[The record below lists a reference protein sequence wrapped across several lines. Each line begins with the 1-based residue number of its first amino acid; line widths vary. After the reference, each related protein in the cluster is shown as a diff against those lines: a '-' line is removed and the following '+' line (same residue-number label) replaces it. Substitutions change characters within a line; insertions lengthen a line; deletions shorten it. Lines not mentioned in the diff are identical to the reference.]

1 MKAKNT
7 QRKCIL
13 FVRVST
19 LQQSYSEQAKQL
31 AIYAQTKGFS
41 TENQI
46 VIANK
51 ESATKLSF
59 EEREGLKELYE
70 RIKTDDTIK
79 AVFVAEVSRIARRE
93 DVIFKF
99 KSTLLERKINLFIQH
114 DNLQLFNDDDS
125 INTAAELMFSL
136 LSTLAKQEMIDK
148 QERFKKGKLRA
159 LSEGKVQTGKPLFG
173 YIKTEDKT
181 VAIDPEKAA
190 TVRRIF
196 TAYKAGKS
204 MLDIYNELQQE
215 NKFPVRAD
223 KNIKKRIIQQILSN
237 ASYCGR
243 TRAGKRVTYRDR
255 TRLNYSS
262 ATMYPAIIEPE
273 VFDEVQKMKA
283 ERQTKAKV
291 NTKYIYFAKKLI
303 RYRLDD
309 ATTEAMIPVRSTV
322 CYKAHKA
329 AAAISINVID
339 SILWDE
345 ARAEYTFGK
354 NNKAEQAKRIISR
367 YESEI
372 KEAEQAIKEAEQE
385 QERLNYLF
393 TKGRKKIEDYD
404 YEYERAESQIKE
416 LKKRINDL
424 YSKISNIE
432 VEESATL
439 KTFNKLDSELD
450 DAAKQEI
457 IKEYIEKVYVKKEAE
472 SAEEE
477 AHFIIEVL
485 TMTHE
490 RNIYKYYP
498 KQREIML
505 SESEDPAVFKE
516 ALGLNKQSESVLC
529 KLYKRVKTTDYVK
542 IRFHRLR

>member
-1 MKAKNT
+1 MKAQNIK
-7 QRKCIL
+7 RKCIL

-19 LQQSYSEQAKQL
+19 VQQSYKEQAKQL

-46 VIANK
+46 IIANK

-59 EEREGLKELYE
+59 EEREGLKEFYE
-70 RIKTDDTIK
+70 RINTDDSIK

-99 KSTLLERKINLFIQH
+99 KTTLLERKINLFVQH
-114 DNLQLFNDDDS
+114 DNMQLFNDDDS

-173 YIKTEDKT
+173 YYKTEDKT
-181 VAIDPEKAA
+181 VDIDPEKAA

-196 TAYKAGKS
+196 ASYKAGKS

-215 NKFPVRAD
+215 NKFPVRTD

-262 ATMYPAIIEPE
+262 ATQYPAIIEPE

-291 NTKYIYFAKKLI
+291 NTKYIYFAKKII
-303 RYRLDD
+303 RYRIDEK
-309 ATTEAMIPVRSTV
+309 TTEAMIPCRSTV
-322 CYKAHKA
+322 CYKAQKA

-345 ARAEYTFGK
+345 ARAEYIFGK
-354 NNKAEQAKRIISR
+354 NNKAEQAKRIIKR

-372 KEAEQAIKEAEQE
+372 EEATKAIEEQEAE

-393 TKGRKKIEDYD
+393 TKGRKKTEDYD
-404 YEYERAESQIKE
+404 YEYERAESQINN
-416 LKKRINDL
+416 LKSQINDL
-424 YSKISNIE
+424 YMKINSIE

-439 KTFNKLDSELD
+439 KTFNKLDADLD
-450 DAAKQEI
+450 DQAKQEI
-457 IKEYIEKVYVKKEAE
+457 IKEYIEKVFVKKEAE
-472 SAEEE
+472 SAEEAE
-477 AHFIIEVL
+477 HFTIEVL
-485 TMTHE
+485 TKTNLC
-490 RNIYKYYP
+490 NIYKYFP
-498 KQREIML
+498 KQREIIL
-505 SESEDPAVFKE
+505 PEQEAPAVFKE
-516 ALGLNKQSESVLC
+516 ALGTKQSVLC
-529 KLYKRVKTTDYVK
+529 ELYKRVKTNDFVK
-542 IRFHRLR
+542 IRFSRLR

>member
-19 LQQSYSEQAKQL
+19 LQQSYTEQAKQL
-31 AIYAQTKGFS
+31 AIYAQSKGFA
-41 TENQI
+41 TKNQI

-59 EEREGLKELYE
+59 EEREGLKELYD
-70 RIKTDDTIK
+70 RINTDDSIK

-93 DVIFKF
+93 DVIYRFKT
-99 KSTLLERKINLFIQH
+99 TLLERKINLFVQH
-114 DNLQLFNDDDS
+114 DNMQLFNDDGT
-125 INTAAELMFSL
+125 INTGAEIMFSI

-148 QERFKKGKLRA
+148 KERFAKGKLRA

-173 YIKTEDKT
+173 YYKTEDKT
-181 VAIDPEKAA
+181 VDIDPEKAA

-196 TAYKAGKS
+196 ASYKAGKS

-215 NKFPVRAD
+215 SKMPVRTD
-223 KNIKKRIIQQILSN
+223 KAIKKRIIQQILSN
-237 ASYCGR
+237 ASYAGR
-243 TRAGKRVTYRDR
+243 TRAGKRVTYKNR

-273 VFDEVQKMKA
+273 VFDEVQRMKA

-291 NTKYIYFAKKLI
+291 NTKYIYYAKKLI
-303 RYRLDD
+303 RYRIDEN
-309 ATTEAMIPVRSTV
+309 TTESMIPCRSTT
-322 CYKAHKA
+322 CYKAPKS

-505 SESEDPAVFKE
+505 PESEDPAVFKE

-529 KLYKRVKTTDYVK
+529 ELYKRVKTNDFVK
-542 IRFHRLR
+542 IRFQRLR